1 MKKINFSFF
10 TSPFSVKYVSLHRRY
25 LCMIAT
31 EIVII
36 MKTLLKNGKLISD
49 HRIQEADLLIENE
62 RIVKI
67 ASDISAKEAQ
77 KVIDLEGMLVLPGVI
92 DDQVHFR
99 EPGLTHKATIATESA
114 AAVAGGTTTFFDQPN
129 TIPQTTTIAAL
140 EDKFATAARTSLA
153 NFSFLLGGTNDNIE
167 ELKRINPK
175 NTAGVK
181 LFLGSSTGNMLVD
194 NEKTIETIFRN
205 VSTLIAAHCEDE
217 QTIRHNL
224 EHYLSLYGAEI
235 PIKCHPLI
243 RSAEACYLSSS
254 RAIALAKQTGARFH
268 VFHLSTA
275 KETELLD
282 NSLPLNQKKITAEA
296 CIHHLWFTDQD
307 YDQKGVLIKWNPAVK
322 TLEDREAIWQA
333 LLDNCI
339 DVIAT
344 DHAPHTLEEK
354 AAKEYQKIPSGAPL
368 VQHALVAALT
378 MFQQRGLP
386 LERLVEKMC
395 HNPAILF
402 RIQDRG
408 YLREGYYADIACVAE
423 HTPWQVSKENIL
435 YKCGWSPLEGTTFD
449 YKVAYTFVNGHL
461 VYDKG
466 TILPQ
471 EKGKRV
477 LFDN

>member
-10 TSPFSVKYVSLHRRY
+10 TSLFSLKYVSLHRRY

-62 RIVKI
+62 RIAKI

-235 PIKCHPLI
+235 PVKCHPLI
-243 RSAEACYLSSS
+243 RS
-254 RAIALAKQTGARFH
+254 
-268 VFHLSTA
+268 
-275 KETELLD
+275 
-282 NSLPLNQKKITAEA
+282 AEA

-333 LLDNCI
+333 LLDNRI

-423 HTPWQVSKENIL
+423 HSPWQVSKENIL
-435 YKCGWSPLEGTTFD
+435 YKCGWSPLEDTTFD